1 MKKILFALTL
11 IILLFTGCTKNQMA
25 RKYGGTMTIKLE
37 PGQRLM
43 EATWKNDDLFYL
55 TEPMDS
61 DYEPK
66 TKTFHEDSN
75 FGMIE
80 STVIFV
86 ETK

>member
-1 MKKILFALTL
+1 
-11 IILLFTGCTKNQMA
+11 MA

-43 EATWKNDDLFYL
+43 EATWKDNNLFYL

-75 FGMIE
+75 FGVIE

-86 ETK
+86 ETR

>member
-1 MKKILFALTL
+1 MKKVLFALTL
-11 IILLFTGCTKNQMA
+11 IILLFIGCTKNQMA
-25 RKYGGTMTIKLE
+25 RRYGRTMTIKLE

-43 EATWKNDDLFYL
+43 EATWKDNNLFYL
-55 TEPMDS
+55 TEPMDP

-75 FGMIE
+75 FGVIE

-86 ETK
+86 ETR

>member
-43 EATWKNDDLFYL
+43 EATWKDNNLLYL
-55 TEPMDS
+55 NETMDS

-75 FGMIE
+75 FGVIE

-86 ETK
+86 ETR

>member
-11 IILLFTGCTKNQMA
+11 IILLFTDCTKNQMA

-43 EATWKNDDLFYL
+43 EATWKDNNLFYL

-75 FGMIE
+75 FGVIE

-86 ETK
+86 ETR

>member
-11 IILLFTGCTKNQMA
+11 IILLFTGCTENQMA
-25 RKYGGTMTIKLE
+25 RRYGGTMTIKLE

-43 EATWKNDDLFYL
+43 EATWRGNNLFYL

-66 TKTFHEDSN
+66 TKTFHEDYN
-75 FGMIE
+75 FGVIE

-86 ETK
+86 ETR